1 VSAAEDGPA
10 AARAELLA
18 APVFSNGETRPFGEL
33 TRAAVE
39 ARATELGEATGFGHR
54 SRVAGVGSARRG
66 RAPQIRETD
75 AATVA
80 DQDPA
85 ELAEAAGRRGV
96 VPPGGSLQPRA
107 VAAHGG
113 VGCFRNTH

>member
-54 SRVAGVGSARRG
+54 SRVAGVASAWRG
-66 RAPQIRETD
+66 LAQLMRERD

-80 DQDPA
+80 DLDPA
-85 ELAEAAGRRGV
+85 ELAERAERLWV
-96 VPPGGSLQPRA
+96 VPPGGSLLP
-107 VAAHGG
+107 
-113 VGCFRNTH
+113 